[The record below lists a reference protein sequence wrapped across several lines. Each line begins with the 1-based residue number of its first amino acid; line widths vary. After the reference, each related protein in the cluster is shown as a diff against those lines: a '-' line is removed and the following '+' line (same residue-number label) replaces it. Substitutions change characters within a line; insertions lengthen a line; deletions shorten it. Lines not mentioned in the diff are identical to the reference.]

1 MAIVANGVVN
11 ALSDAS
17 LPSGY
22 TRPTITTFND
32 HEWQREVTLNVLKA
46 TVENATQ
53 ATTMTN
59 ILTNGTVGL
68 TKQITDIVAADF
80 LTTPAVT
87 WYAKLVDLNTNI
99 PVGQESNFT
108 YLGNTAVSYVCKV
121 VIYLKAV

>member
-1 MAIVANGVVN
+1 MAITANGVQN
-11 ALSDAS
+11 ALADSS

-22 TRPTITTFND
+22 ARPVITTFTD
-32 HEWQREVTLNVLKA
+32 YEWTRSLTLNVLKA

-53 ATTMTN
+53 TTTMTN
-59 ILTNGTVGL
+59 ILTNATVGL

-80 LTTPAVT
+80 LTTPSVT
-87 WYAKLVDLNTNI
+87 WYASLVDLNTNI

-108 YLGNTAVSYVCKV
+108 YLSNTPVSYVCKV